1 MGKRLWERIDVH
13 KDPKAMLMMGD
24 IYKKGER
31 HGLSKNLKR
40 AKELYQRAYDLGDL
54 TAANSLAELY
64 AIYIPDQALM
74 MKYLEE
80 GVKRGNAHCMNRLA
94 ICAAQSGNHEEAKRQ
109 FMTGARSGDNE
120 VMHNL
125 MKYYYQ
131 NPGGMVSKDDL
142 ATTLRAHK
150 TINDAGKSEPREY
163 AIRHK
168 AFEKKKSQQENGHV

>member
-1 MGKRLWERIDVH
+1 
-13 KDPKAMLMMGD
+13 
-24 IYKKGER
+24 
-31 HGLSKNLKR
+31 
-40 AKELYQRAYDLGDL
+40 
-54 TAANSLAELY
+54 
-64 AIYIPDQALM
+64 
-74 MKYLEE
+74 MKYIIEE
-80 GVKRGNAHCMNRLA
+80 GATRGNTHCNNFLA
-94 ICAAQSGNHEEAKRQ
+94 IRAAQSGNHEEAKRQ

-131 NPGGMVSKDDL
+131 NPGGVVSKDDL

-168 AFEKKKSQQENGHV
+168 AFEKKKSQQENGHVVL